1 MKIKLIHANAR
12 LPFKERVTDTGW
24 DLTASER
31 KVIRTLGLP
40 LRIEYNLG
48 IKMQPDDHMIGMLGA
63 QLRPRSSIHK
73 TGLILSNSVGTA
85 DTEYTGEL
93 KAVFYS
99 TLLTWIPWLRKED
112 GEWKFDWNRSYKV
125 GDRICQ
131 WIPEGIDVMVTWD
144 TNTPFKETG
153 RGAKGYGSSGN

>member
-1 MKIKLIHANAR
+1 MKIKLIHGKSKLPYKAR
-12 LPFKERVTDTGW
+12 QSDTGW
-24 DLTASER
+24 DLTATER

-40 LRIEYNLG
+40 LRIKYNLG
-48 IKMQPDDHMIGMLGA
+48 VKMQPDDHLIGFVGA

-73 TGLILSNSVGTA
+73 TGLILSNSPGTA

-93 KAVFYS
+93 TAVFYS

-131 WIPEGIDVMVTWD
+131 WIPENVDGYVTWD
-144 TNTPFKETG
+144 ENTPFKDTDRAES
-153 RGAKGYGSSGN
+153 GYGSTGK